1 MTRLSYFLS
10 VSTVLFILSQFFM
23 AYRTARI
30 ETPKY
35 KVIQQYDDF
44 EVRQYG
50 SMILAQTEI
59 KNNSFDKSSRSGF
72 QTVAGYIFGG
82 NDENKKIAMTA
93 PVIMDL
99 GEETKMSFVM
109 PQEHSIESLPEPK
122 SDQVE
127 LLKVAPKQ
135 YAVLTFHGYAN
146 DTKIAKYSKKLIK
159 SIRGEGLKTRGNVQ
173 FMGYN
178 APWQVFGRKNEVAI
192 EIIPEV

>member
-10 VSTVLFILSQFFM
+10 VSIVLFIMCQFFM
-23 AYRTARI
+23 AYRTAKI
-30 ETPKY
+30 ESPKY
-35 KVIQQYDDF
+35 KVIQQFDDF

-50 SMILAQTEI
+50 SMILAQTKI
-59 KNNSFDKSSRSGF
+59 KNDSYEKSSRNGF

-99 GEETKMSFVM
+99 GEDTKMSFVM
-109 PQEHSIESLPEPK
+109 PKEHSLESLPEPN
-122 SDQVE
+122 SDDVE
-127 LLKVAPKQ
+127 LLKVSPKQ
-135 YAVLTFHGYAN
+135 FAVLTFSGYA
-146 DTKIAKYSKKLIK
+146 DDSKIAKYSKKLIK
-159 SIRGEGLKTRGNVQ
+159 SLMAEGIQSKGNVQ

-192 EIIPEV
+192 EVIPEY

>member
-1 MTRLSYFLS
+1 MSRLSYFLS
-10 VSTVLFILSQFFM
+10 VTLVLFIMCQFFM
-23 AYRTARI
+23 AYRTAKI
-30 ETPKY
+30 ESPKY
-35 KVIQQYDDF
+35 KVVRQYDDF

-59 KNNSFDKSSRSGF
+59 KTDSYENSSKSGF
-72 QTVAGYIFGG
+72 KTVAGYIFGG

-109 PQEHSIESLPEPK
+109 PVEHSLESLPEPNSK
-122 SDQVE
+122 NVE

-135 YAVLTFHGYAN
+135 FAVLTFSGYA
-146 DTKIAKYSKKLIK
+146 DDSKITKYSKKLIK
-159 SIRGEGLKTRGNVQ
+159 SIRAEGIQTKGNVQ

-192 EIIPEV
+192 ELIPEI

>member
-1 MTRLSYFLS
+1 
-10 VSTVLFILSQFFM
+10 M
-23 AYRTARI
+23 AYRTAKI

-35 KVIQQYDDF
+35 KVIQQFDDF

-50 SMILAQTEI
+50 SMVLAQTKI
-59 KNNSFDKSSRSGF
+59 KNDSYEKSSRNGF

-99 GEETKMSFVM
+99 GEDTKMSFVM
-109 PQEHSIESLPEPK
+109 PKQHSLESLPEPN
-122 SDQVE
+122 SDDVE
-127 LLKVAPKQ
+127 LLKVPPKQ
-135 YAVLTFHGYAN
+135 FAVLTFSGYAN
-146 DTKIAKYSKKLIK
+146 DSKITKYSKKLIK
-159 SIRGEGLKTRGNVQ
+159 SIRAEGIQSKGNVQ

-192 EIIPEV
+192 ELVPEI

>member
-10 VSTVLFILSQFFM
+10 VSIVLFILCQFFM
-23 AYRTARI
+23 AYRTAKI
-30 ETPKY
+30 ESPKY
-35 KVIQQYDDF
+35 KVIKEYDDF

-50 SMILAQTEI
+50 SMILAQTEV
-59 KNNSFDKSSRSGF
+59 KNDSYDKSSKSGF

-109 PQEHSIESLPEPK
+109 PKEHSLESLPEPN
-122 SDQVE
+122 SENVE

-135 YAVLTFHGYAN
+135 YAVLVFSGYAD
-146 DTKIAKYSKKLIK
+146 DTKIAKYSRKLIK
-159 SIRGEGLKTRGNVQ
+159 STRAEGLITKGNVQ

-178 APWQVFGRKNEVAI
+178 APWQVFGRKNEVAVELVPKI
-192 EIIPEV
+192 